1 VELHGAHGYLIDQ
14 FLNEDVNKR
23 TDKYGGSAEN
33 RARLL
38 DEVLGDLCAAV
49 GNDRVAVRLSPHVNN
64 PKTAF
69 FGTTGADYENTYRI
83 AYQTAS
89 KHKLAYL
96 LVTEQRW
103 APAGDDAANFAL
115 HHLPCANAAKYN
127 KYYTSGPIIGA
138 SGFTPVSAANAI
150 ADGTFDAVAFGRW
163 YIANPDLPFRV
174 LHGLPLNR
182 YKRGTFYT
190 PGAKGYTDYPT
201 FERVCAQLGVKVTD
215 YIAPANAD
223 AETKAAIEHKFDELV
238 ALSEGKLA
246 YPLITVKA
254 LGIATT
260 APAAAAAAEAGKL
273 TAKL

>member
-14 FLNEDVNKR
+14 FLNDGVNTR

-49 GNDRVAVRLSPHVNN
+49 GNDRVAVRLSPHVND

-69 FGTTGADYENTYRI
+69 FDVTGADYENTYRV
-83 AYQTAS
+83 AYETAS
-89 KHKLAYL
+89 RHNLAYL

-103 APAGDDAANFAL
+103 APMGDDAANFAL
-115 HHLPCANAAKYN
+115 RHLPLANAEKYS
-127 KYYTSGPIIGA
+127 KYYTSGPIIGS
-138 SGFTPVSAANAI
+138 SGFTPSSAAAAI
-150 ADGTFDAVAFGRW
+150 EDGSYDATAFGRW

-174 LHGLPLNR
+174 LHGLPLNKYNR
-182 YKRGTFYT
+182 ATFYV
-190 PGAKGYTDYPT
+190 PSSAEGYTDYPT
-201 FERVCAQLGVKVTD
+201 FEQVCEQLGVQAAD
-215 YIAPANAD
+215 YIAPAD
-223 AETKAAIEHKFDELV
+223 TDVETKAAFEQKFDELV

-254 LGIATT
+254 LGINAVNQGVKETEKATAT
-260 APAAAAAAEAGKL
+260 D
-273 TAKL
+273 